1 LLGGRLAHMSRLHRL
16 GDLQLAIMHV
26 LWASGEASS
35 AEVHTALLQEHG
47 LAPTTIATMLKKMED
62 KGVICHRAEGR
73 QFIYQPAV
81 AEEDVRQT
89 MVSELVGNV
98 FRGDHAALVNHLL
111 TEGDFDPDELAVLRA
126 RIEGARREE
135 GGSNV

>member
-1 LLGGRLAHMSRLHRL
+1 MSRLHRL

-26 LWASGEASS
+26 LWACKEASS
-35 AEVHTALLQEHG
+35 SQVHAALVNEHG

-62 KGVICHRAEGR
+62 KGVIRHRAEGR

-89 MVSELVGNV
+89 MVRELVGNV
-98 FRGDHAALVNHLL
+98 FRGDRAALVNHLL
-111 TEGDFDPDELAVLRA
+111 AEGDFDPDELAALRA
-126 RIEGARREE
+126 RIERARREE
-135 GGSNV
+135 GDGDV

>member
-1 LLGGRLAHMSRLHRL
+1 MSRLHRL

-26 LWASGEASS
+26 LWACREASS
-35 AEVHTALLQEHG
+35 SQVHAALVDEHG

-62 KGVICHRAEGR
+62 KGVVQHRAEGR

-81 AEEDVRQT
+81 AEQDVRQT

-135 GGSNV
+135 GGSSV

>member
-1 LLGGRLAHMSRLHRL
+1 
-16 GDLQLAIMHV
+16 MHV
-26 LWASGEASS
+26 LWTRKEASS
-35 AEVHTALLQEHG
+35 SQVHAALFEEHG

-62 KGVICHRAEGR
+62 KGVIRHRAEGR

-81 AEEDVRQT
+81 NEEDVRQT
-89 MVSELVGNV
+89 MVRELVGNV

-126 RIEGARREE
+126 RIEGARREQ
-135 GGSNV
+135 GDSNV

>member
-1 LLGGRLAHMSRLHRL
+1 ACE
-16 GDLQLAIMHV
+16 
-26 LWASGEASS
+26 EASS
-35 AEVHTALLQEHG
+35 AQVHAALVEKHG
-47 LAPTTIATMLKKMED
+47 LAPTTIATMLKKMDD
-62 KGVICHRAEGR
+62 KGVIKHRSEGR

-111 TEGDFDPDELAVLRA
+111 TEGDFGPNELAVLRA
-126 RIEGARREE
+126 RIEGAQREE
-135 GGSNV
+135 GCSSV